1 MTHNRPSSC
10 PMIDSFKEA
19 PSLCLPV
26 VHEARGD
33 QVRSPHG
40 GRCVCLPLPVHQL
53 SKVFIANPSVG
64 AASPSHENDSW
75 LYQSNINNY
84 IGINPIIVVS
94 RGITTSAK
102 REATAKSSGVTLI
115 IMTPQRYASLGSH
128 CILSIQVWRIENL
141 CWMLFCSW
149 PMDYLTSRPDFKARI
164 NSRYGNIVLCIVPY
178 SNTGNI

>member
-1 MTHNRPSSC
+1 MHNRPSSC
-10 PMIDSFKEA
+10 PRIDSFKEA

-33 QVRSPHG
+33 QVRSHHG

-75 LYQSNINNY
+75 FYQSTINNY

-94 RGITTSAK
+94 RGITTSVK

-115 IMTPQRYASLGSH
+115 GAWLLSDMLSWALIVFYQFRCGGLKTCVGCFFVPGLWTILLLDRILKPESTLGTA
-128 CILSIQVWRIENL
+128 I
-141 CWMLFCSW
+141 
-149 PMDYLTSRPDFKARI
+149 
-164 NSRYGNIVLCIVPY
+164 
-178 SNTGNI
+178 